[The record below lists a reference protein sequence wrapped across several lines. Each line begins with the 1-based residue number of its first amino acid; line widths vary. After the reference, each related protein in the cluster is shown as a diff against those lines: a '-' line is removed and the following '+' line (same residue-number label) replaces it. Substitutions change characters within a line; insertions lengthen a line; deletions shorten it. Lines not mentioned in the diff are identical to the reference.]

1 MYLKRIKSLIEN
13 YNNECVKLTDN
24 YSYYSRAFNTL
35 KLILTPEEITEIL
48 KIEDTGIYTIVKK
61 KRSSNYTTPFSLIIN
76 GSIIRSI
83 TSKYRAILPNT
94 IASTK
99 DCWDFY
105 IQHMPLSHIGL
116 YAS

>member
-48 KIEDTGIYTIVKK
+48 NKKVELIKKDKIKK
-61 KRSSNYTTPFSLIIN
+61 EKAQKDKAKNKKIN
-76 GSIIRSI
+76 
-83 TSKYRAILPNT
+83 KN
-94 IASTK
+94 K
-99 DCWDFY
+99 K
-105 IQHMPLSHIGL
+105 
-116 YAS
+116 